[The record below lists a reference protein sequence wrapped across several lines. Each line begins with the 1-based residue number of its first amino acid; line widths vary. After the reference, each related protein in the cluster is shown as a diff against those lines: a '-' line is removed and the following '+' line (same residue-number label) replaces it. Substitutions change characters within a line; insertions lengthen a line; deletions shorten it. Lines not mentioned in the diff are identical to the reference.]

1 MRLRYL
7 VPVAVLLLSACSSR
21 IQLAYHQ
28 LDWLLPYYL
37 ETYMELSDEQSSYLE
52 QEVEELL
59 AWHCSTQLTVYAEL
73 LREVDADLQAGRMTR
88 ARLEDYNRRIQRLW
102 RQILQQAGPAI
113 ATLLATASEKQL
125 EELFHGFRERHEDW
139 LSGFNEQT
147 DAERRR
153 EYAERM
159 TRELERWFGPLQSS
173 QQQAVLAWS
182 AAFTPLGRDGLQ
194 MRRRWQARL
203 AELVAQRDAAA
214 QFRNGLEALFLN
226 PQALRTPV
234 YQQRLDHNRTVTID
248 LLLAIGRQLD
258 PGQRRHLAHEAAS
271 VAQDFEQLA
280 CNPDQQESP
289 ERITLFRA
297 R

>member
-1 MRLRYL
+1 MRLRFV

-52 QEVEELL
+52 REVEELL
-59 AWHCSTQLTVYAEL
+59 AWHCGTQLIVYADL

-88 ARLEDYNRRIQRLW
+88 ARLADFNRRIQGLW
-102 RQILQQAGPAI
+102 RQILRQAAPTI
-113 ATLLATASEKQL
+113 TTLLAGASEQQL
-125 EELFHGFRERHEDW
+125 EELFRGFREKNADW

-159 TRELERWFGPLQSS
+159 TRELERWFGPLQAS

-182 AAFTPLGRDGLQ
+182 AAFTPLGREGLQ

-214 QFRNGLEALFLN
+214 EFRSGVEALLLN

-234 YQQRLDHNRTVTID
+234 YQQRLDHNRAVTID
-248 LLLAIGRQLD
+248 LLHAIGSRLD
-258 PGQRRHLAHEAAS
+258 PGQHRHLAHEAAS
-271 VAQDFEQLA
+271 VARDFEQLA
-280 CNPDQQESP
+280 CKPDTQEAP
-289 ERITLFRA
+289 ERITLFRV